1 MLQWFEKLVDPYP
14 SKNLNQPLPKTFFA
28 FVWQSAHG
36 VKRYLLL
43 LILFTAATASF
54 EAIFF
59 AKIGQLV
66 DWLSSSTPETFVQNH
81 KENLIILSMFL
92 VANIFFANMQS
103 IIRHQILYSSFPMR
117 LRWRF
122 HNLLLL
128 QSLDFFHSDF
138 AGRLSAKVM
147 QTALAVREFWVILG
161 DMVTYVVIYFIT
173 ISVVLGAISPLLLL
187 PLVLWLAL
195 FISAAMYFIPRLGRI
210 SKQQADARAVM
221 TGRVTDAY
229 TNIQTVK
236 LFAHAGRE
244 SQYAKASMQEFMRTV
259 FKQMRLGTSYEIC
272 INLLTA
278 VLFFGVLG
286 TAVYLWLVGQAALG
300 VIAATT
306 AMILKLNSMA
316 GFMMWQTSALFENVG
331 TIQDG
336 MNTMGKSINIQD
348 KPDAKALEIQAGSI
362 QFNQISFAYNE
373 KNVIHDFNLHIKAGE
388 KIGIVGRSGSGK
400 STLIQ
405 LLLHFYTLK
414 HGTISIDG
422 QNIQDVTQ
430 DSLRKNIAL
439 VTQDTSL
446 LHRSVAENIKYGRPD
461 ASDEEM
467 YAAVAKAKA
476 EEFIPELSDLRGKKG
491 YEAYVG
497 ERGVKLSGGQ
507 RQRIAI
513 ARVFL
518 KDAPILILDE
528 ATSALDSEVEAAIQ
542 SSLDELMQDKTVIAI
557 AHRLSTIAQMDR
569 LIVLD
574 HGRIAEQGTHEQL
587 IAQNGIYAQLW
598 RRQTGGFLLE
608 QGHDEHD
615 LIEDDRTEHGLNE
628 HGLTKQKHDAL
639 DAERVT
645 ADNAVATEIKGDK
658 N

>member
-1 MLQWFEKLVDPYP
+1 MLQWFERLVDPYP
-14 SKNLNQPLPKTFFA
+14 EKGLNEPLPKTFFA
-28 FVWQSAHG
+28 FVWQAAYG
-36 VKRYLLL
+36 VRRYLLL
-43 LILFTAATASF
+43 LILLTAATASF

-59 AKIGQLV
+59 AQIGHLV
-66 DWLSSSTPETFVQNH
+66 DWLTSSTPETFITNH
-81 KENLIILSMFL
+81 KSNLMILSFFL
-92 VANIFFANMQS
+92 LGNIIFSSIQS
-103 IIRHQILYSSFPMR
+103 IVRHQILYSSFPMR

-122 HNLLLL
+122 HNLLLQ

-147 QTALAVREFWVILG
+147 QTSLAVREFWVILG
-161 DMVTYVVIYFIT
+161 DMLTYVIIYFIT
-173 ISVVLGAISPLLLL
+173 ISVVLGNISPLLLL
-187 PLVLWLAL
+187 PLMLWLAL
-195 FISAAMYFIPRLGRI
+195 FIGAACFFIPRLGRI

-244 SQYAKASMQEFMRTV
+244 SKYAKESMQTFMVTV
-259 FKQMRLGTSYEIC
+259 FKQMRLGSMYEIC

-286 TAVYLWLVGQAALG
+286 TAVWLWLNGQAAIG

-316 GFMMWQTSALFENVG
+316 AFMMWQTSALFENVG

-336 MNTMGKSINIQD
+336 MMTMGKSINIQD
-348 KPDAKALEIQAGSI
+348 APDAKPL
-362 QFNQISFAYNE
+362 QITQGKIEFKDVSFAYNE
-373 KNVIHDFNLHIKAGE
+373 KKVIDQFNLEIKAGE
-388 KIGIVGRSGSGK
+388 KIGIVGRSGAGK

-405 LLLHFYTLK
+405 LLLNFYTINQ
-414 HGTISIDG
+414 GRICIDD
-422 QNIQDVTQ
+422 QNIQNVTQ
-430 DSLRKNIAL
+430 DSLRKNIAM

-461 ASDEEM
+461 ATDEDM
-467 YAAVAKAKA
+467 YAAVRKAKA
-476 EEFIPELSDLRGKKG
+476 DEFIPQLSDLRGQHG
-491 YEAYVG
+491 YDAYVG

-542 SSLDELMQDKTVIAI
+542 SSLDDLMQDKTVIAI

-574 HGRIAEQGTHEQL
+574 QGHIAEQGTHEEL

-598 RRQTGGFLLE
+598 QRQTGEFLVE
-608 QGHDEHD
+608 QE
-615 LIEDDRTEHGLNE
+615 
-628 HGLTKQKHDAL
+628 KPK
-639 DAERVT
+639 AEE
-645 ADNAVATEIKGDK
+645 AE
-658 N
+658 

>member
-1 MLQWFEKLVDPYP
+1 MLLQWFEKLVDPYP
-14 SKNLNQPLPKTFFA
+14 SKGLNEPLPTKFFP
-28 FVWQSAHG
+28 FVWQAATG
-36 VKRYLLL
+36 VKRYLVI
-43 LILFTAATASF
+43 LILFTAATATF
-54 EAIFF
+54 EALFF
-59 AKIGQLV
+59 SQIGHLV
-66 DWLSSSTPETFVQNH
+66 DWLTQSKPDTFLAEH
-81 KENLIILSMFL
+81 KNNLIILSSIL
-92 VANIFFANMQS
+92 LANIFFASMQS
-103 IIRHQILYSSFPMR
+103 IVRHQILYSSFPMR

-122 HNLLLL
+122 HNLLLR
-128 QSLDFFHSDF
+128 QGLDFFQNDF

-147 QTALAVREFWVILG
+147 QTSLAVREFWVILG

-173 ISVVLGAISPLLLL
+173 ISVVLGSISPILLL
-187 PLVLWLAL
+187 PLFLWLIL
-195 FISAAMYFIPRLGRI
+195 FVSAALYFIPKLGRI
-210 SKQQADARAVM
+210 SKEQADARSIM

-244 SQYAKASMQEFMRTV
+244 SQYAKESMKEFMITV
-259 FKQMRLGTSYEIC
+259 FKQMRLGTSYEFC

-286 TAVYLWLVGQAALG
+286 TAVWLWLQGQAAIG

-316 GFMMWQTSALFENVG
+316 EFMMWQTSALFENVG

-336 MNTMGKSINIQD
+336 MQTLGRPIKIQD
-348 KPDAKALEIQAGSI
+348 KQDAKPLVVSKGNI
-362 QFNQISFAYNE
+362 QFRDVSFAYND
-373 KNVIHDFNLHIKAGE
+373 KNVIDHFNLDIKPGE
-388 KIGIVGRSGSGK
+388 KIGIVGRSGAGK

-405 LLLHFYTLK
+405 LLLHFYEVN
-414 HGTISIDG
+414 HGKIIIDD
-422 QNIQDVTQ
+422 QNIEDVTQ
-430 DSLRKNIAL
+430 DSLRRNIAL

-446 LHRSVAENIKYGRPD
+446 LHRTVAENIKYGRPD
-461 ASDEEM
+461 ATDEEM
-467 YAAVAKAKA
+467 LEAVRKAKA
-476 EEFIPELSDLRGKKG
+476 DEFIPQLSDLRGRTG
-491 YEAYVG
+491 FDAYVG

-542 SSLDELMQDKTVIAI
+542 SSLDELMQGKTVIAI

-574 HGRIAEQGTHEQL
+574 QGHIAEQGTHEEL
-587 IAQNGIYAQLW
+587 IAQHGIYAQLW
-598 RRQTGGFLLE
+598 QRQTGGFLVE
-608 QGHDEHD
+608 QTHKAKPD
-615 LIEDDRTEHGLNE
+615 IET
-628 HGLTKQKHDAL
+628 
-639 DAERVT
+639 
-645 ADNAVATEIKGDK
+645 I
-658 N
+658 

>member
-1 MLQWFEKLVDPYP
+1 MLKWFEKRVDPYP
-14 SKNLNQPLPKTFFA
+14 TEGLNEPLPTKFFP
-28 FVWQSAHG
+28 FVWQAATG
-36 VKRYLLL
+36 VKKYLIC

-54 EAIFF
+54 EALFF
-59 AKIGQLV
+59 SQIGHLV
-66 DWLSSSTPETFVQNH
+66 DWLTQSTPETFVENHQQNI
-81 KENLIILSMFL
+81 IILSLILF
-92 VANIFFANMQS
+92 ANIFFSSLQS

-122 HNLLLL
+122 HNLLLRQGL
-128 QSLDFFHSDF
+128 EFFHNDF

-147 QTALAVREFWVILG
+147 QTSLAVREFWVILG

-173 ISVVLGAISPLLLL
+173 ISVVLGQVSPILLI
-187 PLVLWLAL
+187 PL
-195 FISAAMYFIPRLGRI
+195 FIWLTLFIGAALYFIPKLGQV
-210 SKQQADARAVM
+210 SKKQADARAVM

-244 SQYAKASMQEFMRTV
+244 SQYAKESMQEFMVTV
-259 FKQMRLGTSYEIC
+259 FQQMRLGTKYEIC

-286 TAVYLWLVGQAALG
+286 TAVWLWLQGEAQIG

-316 GFMMWQTSALFENVG
+316 EFMMWQTSALFENIG

-336 MNTMGKSINIQD
+336 MKTLGKPIHIQD
-348 KPDAKALEIQAGSI
+348 SPNALPLNIDKGG
-362 QFNQISFAYNE
+362 ISFDQVTFAYND
-373 KNVIHDFNLHIKAGE
+373 KKVIDQLNLDIKPGE
-388 KIGIVGRSGSGK
+388 KIGIVGRSGAGK

-405 LLLHFYTLK
+405 LLLNFYRLNQ
-414 HGTISIDG
+414 GRISIDG

-446 LHRSVAENIKYGRPD
+446 LHRTVAENIKYGRPD
-461 ASDEEM
+461 ATDEEM
-467 YAAVAKAKA
+467 FEAVRKAKA
-476 EEFIPELSDLRGKKG
+476 EEFIPQLTDLRGQTG
-491 YEAYVG
+491 YDAYVG

-518 KDAPILILDE
+518 KDAPILVLDE

-542 SSLDELMQDKTVIAI
+542 SSLDDLMQGKTVIAI

-574 HGRIAEQGTHEQL
+574 QGSIVEQGTHEEL

-598 RRQTGGFLLE
+598 QRQTGGFLVE
-608 QGHDEHD
+608 QTVLAKE
-615 LIEDDRTEHGLNE
+615 ED
-628 HGLTKQKHDAL
+628 
-639 DAERVT
+639 
-645 ADNAVATEIKGDK
+645 
-658 N
+658 

>member
-14 SKNLNQPLPKTFFA
+14 TKGLNEPLPRKFFP
-28 FVWQSAHG
+28 FVWQAASG
-36 VKRYLLL
+36 IKRYLLIL
-43 LILFTAATASF
+43 VLFTAATASF
-54 EAIFF
+54 EAVFF
-59 AKIGQLV
+59 SQIGHLV
-66 DWLSSSTPETFVQNH
+66 DWLSQSIPETFLENH
-81 KENLIILSMFL
+81 RQQLIVLTLILMG
-92 VANIFFANMQS
+92 NIFFASMQS
-103 IIRHQILYSSFPMR
+103 IIRHQILFSSFPMR

-122 HNLLLL
+122 HNLLLR
-128 QSLDFFHSDF
+128 QGLDFFHNDF

-147 QTALAVREFWVILG
+147 QTSLAVREFWVILG
-161 DMVTYVVIYFIT
+161 DMVTYVIVYFIT
-173 ISVVLGAISPLLLL
+173 ISIVLGNISTILLL
-187 PLVLWLAL
+187 PLLLWLIL
-195 FISAAMYFIPRLGRI
+195 FIGAACFFIPRLGRI
-210 SKQQADARAVM
+210 SKEQADARAVM

-244 SQYAKASMQEFMRTV
+244 SQYAKESMQEFMRTV
-259 FKQMRLGTSYEIC
+259 FKQMRLGTLYEIS

-278 VLFFGVLG
+278 ILFFGVLG
-286 TAVYLWLVGQAALG
+286 TAVWLWLQGQANIG

-316 GFMMWQTSALFENVG
+316 AFMMWQTSALFENIG

-336 MNTMGKSINIQD
+336 MMTLGKPLHIED
-348 KPDAKALEIQAGSI
+348 KADAKPLALTHGEIQ
-362 QFNQISFAYNE
+362 FKDLSFAYND
-373 KNVIHDFNLHIKAGE
+373 KNVIDQLNLTIRPGE
-388 KIGIVGRSGSGK
+388 KIGIVGRSGAGK

-405 LLLHFYTLK
+405 LLLNFYRLNQ
-414 HGTISIDG
+414 GQILIDG
-422 QNIQDVTQ
+422 QDIQDVTQ

-446 LHRSVAENIKYGRPD
+446 LHRTVAENIKYGRPD

-467 YAAVAKAKA
+467 YEAVRKAKA
-476 EEFIPELSDLRGKKG
+476 EEFIPQLTDLRGQTG
-491 YEAYVG
+491 YSAYVG

-518 KDAPILILDE
+518 KDAPILVLDE

-542 SSLDELMQDKTVIAI
+542 SSLDELMQGKTVIAI

-574 HGRIAEQGTHEQL
+574 QGDIAEQGTHDEL

-598 RRQTGGFLLE
+598 QRQTGGFLVEQKVPHPALE
-608 QGHDEHD
+608 K
-615 LIEDDRTEHGLNE
+615 EDD
-628 HGLTKQKHDAL
+628 
-639 DAERVT
+639 
-645 ADNAVATEIKGDK
+645 
-658 N
+658 

>member
-14 SKNLNQPLPKTFFA
+14 SKGLNEPLPTKFFP
-28 FVWQSAHG
+28 FVWQAATG
-36 VKRYLLL
+36 VKRYLLI

-54 EAIFF
+54 EALFF
-59 AKIGQLV
+59 SQIGHLV
-66 DWLSSSTPETFVQNH
+66 DWLTQSKPQDFLVNH
-81 KENLIILSMFL
+81 RENLIFLSCILL
-92 VANIFFANMQS
+92 ANIFFASMQS

-122 HNLLLL
+122 HNLMLR
-128 QSLDFFHSDF
+128 QGLDFFHNDF

-173 ISVVLGAISPLLLL
+173 ISIVLGSISPILLIPLL
-187 PLVLWLAL
+187 LWLAL
-195 FISAAMYFIPRLGRI
+195 FVSAALYYIPRLGRI
-210 SKQQADARAVM
+210 SKEQADARAVM

-244 SQYAKASMQEFMRTV
+244 SQYAKESMKEFMRTV
-259 FKQMRLGTSYEIC
+259 FKQMRLGTAYELC

-286 TAVYLWLVGQAALG
+286 TAVWLWLQGQAAIG

-316 GFMMWQTSALFENVG
+316 EFMMWQTSALFENVG

-336 MNTMGKSINIQD
+336 MQTLGRQINIQD
-348 KPDAKALEIQAGSI
+348 KEDAKPLVVTQGNIKFSDVT
-362 QFNQISFAYNE
+362 FAYNS
-373 KNVIHDFNLHIKAGE
+373 KKVIDHFNLNIQPGE
-388 KIGIVGRSGSGK
+388 KIGIVGRSGAGK

-405 LLLHFYTLK
+405 LLLHFYTINNGK
-414 HGTISIDG
+414 ITIDG
-422 QNIQDVTQ
+422 QNIEEVTQ

-446 LHRSVAENIKYGRPD
+446 LHRTVAENIKYGRPD
-461 ASDEEM
+461 ATDEEM
-467 YAAVAKAKA
+467 YEAVRKAKA
-476 EEFIPELSDLRGKKG
+476 DEFIPQLSDLRGRTG
-491 YEAYVG
+491 YDAYVG

-542 SSLDELMQDKTVIAI
+542 SSLDELMQNKTVIAI

-574 HGRIAEQGTHEQL
+574 QGQIAEQGTHEEL
-587 IAQNGIYAQLW
+587 IAQNGIYAHLW
-598 RRQTGGFLLE
+598 HRQTGGFLVEPEL
-608 QGHDEHD
+608 
-615 LIEDDRTEHGLNE
+615 
-628 HGLTKQKHDAL
+628 K
-639 DAERVT
+639 
-645 ADNAVATEIKGDK
+645 ATEDEDSTVSTS
-658 N
+658 

>member
-14 SKNLNQPLPKTFFA
+14 SKGLNEPLPTKFFP
-28 FVWQSAHG
+28 FVWQAATG
-36 VKRYLLL
+36 VKRYLLI

-54 EAIFF
+54 EALFF
-59 AKIGQLV
+59 SQIGHLV
-66 DWLSSSTPETFVQNH
+66 DWLTQSKPQDFLVNH
-81 KENLIILSMFL
+81 RENLIFLSCILL
-92 VANIFFANMQS
+92 ANIFFASMQS

-122 HNLLLL
+122 HNLMLC
-128 QSLDFFHSDF
+128 QGLDFFHNDF

-173 ISVVLGAISPLLLL
+173 ISIVLGSISPILLIPLL
-187 PLVLWLAL
+187 LWLAL
-195 FISAAMYFIPRLGRI
+195 FVSAALFYIPRLGRI
-210 SKQQADARAVM
+210 SKEQADARAVM

-244 SQYAKASMQEFMRTV
+244 SQYAKESMKEFMRTV
-259 FKQMRLGTSYEIC
+259 FKQMRLGTAYELC

-286 TAVYLWLVGQAALG
+286 TAVWLWLQGQAAIG

-316 GFMMWQTSALFENVG
+316 EFMMWQTSALFENVG

-336 MNTMGKSINIQD
+336 MQTLGRQINIQD
-348 KPDAKALEIQAGSI
+348 KEDAKPLVVTEGNIKFSDVT
-362 QFNQISFAYNE
+362 FAYNS
-373 KNVIHDFNLHIKAGE
+373 KKVIDHFNLNIQPGE
-388 KIGIVGRSGSGK
+388 KIGIVGRSGAGK

-405 LLLHFYTLK
+405 LLLHFYTINEGK
-414 HGTISIDG
+414 ITIDS
-422 QNIQDVTQ
+422 QNIEEVTQ

-446 LHRSVAENIKYGRPD
+446 LHRTVAENIKYGRPD
-461 ASDEEM
+461 ATDEEM
-467 YAAVAKAKA
+467 YEAVRKAKA
-476 EEFIPELSDLRGKKG
+476 DEFIPQLSDLRGRTG
-491 YEAYVG
+491 YDAYVG

-542 SSLDELMQDKTVIAI
+542 SSLDELMQKKTVIAI

-574 HGRIAEQGTHEQL
+574 QGQIAEQGTHEEL
-587 IAQNGIYAQLW
+587 IAQNGIYAHLW
-598 RRQTGGFLLE
+598 HRQTGGFLVEPE
-608 QGHDEHD
+608 QKTTEDED
-615 LIEDDRTEHGLNE
+615 STVS
-628 HGLTKQKHDAL
+628 AS
-639 DAERVT
+639 
-645 ADNAVATEIKGDK
+645 
-658 N
+658 